1 MTYEEWLTSVPAEF
15 TQDPLW
21 RMEVYRLAVFAGDLA
36 WRDVSRLAKDRRTV
50 SLANQ
55 LFRAVGSTGANI
67 AEGYSRRSGKDQ
79 ARMYEYALGSAR
91 EARGWYR
98 QGTSCP
104 IGGRHYA
111 PHQAV
116 DPDHPPAPHHHPR
129 RAWTEAAGG
138 TNILRRRCNRLARQ
152 PSHAVNTRNTQYATR
167 NTPHTTRVYRKHER
181 TMKGGKQL

>member
-98 QGTSCP
+98 QG
-104 IGGRHYA
+104 RHVLSE
-111 PHQAV
+111 AV
-116 DPDHPPAPHHHPR
+116 TTHRTKLLTQIIRLLLTIIPAERGHKLREEPTPYDVDATDLLDNPPMP
-129 RAWTEAAGG
+129 
-138 TNILRRRCNRLARQ
+138 
-152 PSHAVNTRNTQYATR
+152 
-167 NTPHTTRVYRKHER
+167 
-181 TMKGGKQL
+181 